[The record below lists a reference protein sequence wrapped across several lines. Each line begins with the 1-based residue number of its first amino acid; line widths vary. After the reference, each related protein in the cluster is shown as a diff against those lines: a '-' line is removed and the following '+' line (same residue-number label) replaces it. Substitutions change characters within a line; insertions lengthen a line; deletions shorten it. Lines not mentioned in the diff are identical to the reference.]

1 MAMARAGGGGTCC
14 SCLCAFLVCI
24 GVAVLIYWATYQP
37 HRIRAA
43 VESAELSNLTVV
55 VRNGTADGGGSG
67 GVVYYRLAVNVTMYN
82 PSGRA
87 GVHYDAIRPRLLLL
101 AGGASLGAANATV
114 PGVFHQPRMSTTV
127 VAIDFDRSGGG
138 GVAVAGD
145 VAAELDKEI
154 KGSGGGGEVGFE
166 MVINARVRYKLGFIP
181 IRARPKVRCPV
192 RIPVKAERRR
202 GGGGGVT
209 GFLRSGDR
217 CTVKY

>member
-87 GVHYDAIRPRLLLL
+87 G
-101 AGGASLGAANATV
+101 
-114 PGVFHQPRMSTTV
+114 PRMSTTV

-166 MVINARVRYKLGFIP
+166 MVIDARVRYKLGFIP

-192 RIPVKAERRR
+192 RIPVKAERRGGG